1 MFYLDFEEKLEKF
14 DMEIQ
19 SLIKLS
25 KESDIDVDRKIKDI
39 EKKKQTELNRI
50 YSNLSPWQIVKI
62 ARHPQRP
69 KTKDYIQNIFENF
82 TSLYGDRLYSEDNA
96 VISGMAF
103 LDQNPVL
110 VLGTEKGHDMNSR
123 IKHNFGMAK
132 PEGYRKS
139 QRIMK
144 LASKLNLPL
153 ICFIDTSGAYPGK
166 DAEERGQAEAI
177 AQSMKAAL
185 NCEAPCISVI
195 IGEGGSGGAIA
206 LATSDKVLMLSNSIY
221 SVISPEGCASILW
234 RDPTKSLEAAEAMKL
249 TAKELM
255 NLKIIDEIIQEP
267 LGGAHRDSDQ
277 IAEEIKKSI
286 LKNLEQFENLSG
298 DQIFEHRKNRFL
310 KIGRDQGFKKSTNT
324 DTLQG
329 LSYVQPGYNKLVKFF
344 KKNKNISLATL
355 GVLGLAIFL
364 YFIV

>member
-1 MFYLDFEEKLEKF
+1 MFYLDFEENLEKLE
-14 DMEIQ
+14 
-19 SLIKLS
+19 S
-25 KESDIDVDRKIKDI
+25 
-39 EKKKQTELNRI
+39 EKKSLQKASEESGIDITSKILSIEEKERTELEKI

-177 AQSMKAAL
+177 AQSMKVAL
-185 NCEAPCISVI
+185 NCEAPCISVV

-206 LATSDKVLMLSNSIY
+206 LATCDKVLMLSNSIY
-221 SVISPEGCASILW
+221 SVISPEGCSSILW
-234 RDPTKSLEAAEAMKL
+234 KSSDYAETASNSLKI
-249 TAKELM
+249 TAKDCL
-255 NLKIIDEIIQEP
+255 NLKIIDEIIEEP
-267 LGGAHRDSDQ
+267 IGGAHRNH
-277 IAEEIKKSI
+277 EIICRDLKKS
-286 LKNLEQFENLSG
+286 LLDNLNELQKIDLASLLTKRN
-298 DQIFEHRKNRFL
+298 NRYL
-310 KIGRDQGFKKSTNT
+310 NY
-324 DTLQG
+324 L
-329 LSYVQPGYNKLVKFF
+329 P
-344 KKNKNISLATL
+344 
-355 GVLGLAIFL
+355 
-364 YFIV
+364 

>member
-1 MFYLDFEEKLEKF
+1 MFYLDFEENLEKLESEKK
-14 DMEIQ
+14 
-19 SLIKLS
+19 SLQKASEESGIDITSKILS
-25 KESDIDVDRKIKDI
+25 I
-39 EKKKQTELNRI
+39 EKKERSELEKI

-177 AQSMKAAL
+177 AQSMKVAL
-185 NCEAPCISVI
+185 NCEAPCISVV

-206 LATSDKVLMLSNSIY
+206 LATCDKVLMLSNSIY
-221 SVISPEGCASILW
+221 SVISPEGCSSILW
-234 RDPTKSLEAAEAMKL
+234 KSSDYAETASNSLKI
-249 TAKELM
+249 TAKDCL
-255 NLKIIDEIIQEP
+255 NLKIIDEIIEEP
-267 LGGAHRDSDQ
+267 IGGAHRNH
-277 IAEEIKKSI
+277 EIICRDLKKS
-286 LKNLEQFENLSG
+286 LLENLNELQKIDLASLLTK
-298 DQIFEHRKNRFL
+298 RNNRYL
-310 KIGRDQGFKKSTNT
+310 NY
-324 DTLQG
+324 L
-329 LSYVQPGYNKLVKFF
+329 P
-344 KKNKNISLATL
+344 
-355 GVLGLAIFL
+355 
-364 YFIV
+364 

>member
-1 MFYLDFEEKLEKF
+1 MFYLDFEEKLEKL
-14 DMEIQ
+14 ENEKK
-19 SLIKLS
+19 SLQKIS
-25 KESDIDVDRKIKDI
+25 KESGIDISSKILSI
-39 EKKKQTELNRI
+39 EKKESVELEKI

-69 KTKDYIQNIFENF
+69 KTKDYIKKIFKNF

-96 VISGMAF
+96 IISGIAF

-177 AQSMKAAL
+177 AQSMKVAL
-185 NCEAPCISVI
+185 NCEAPCISIV

-221 SVISPEGCASILW
+221 SVISPEGCSSILW
-234 RDPTKSLEAAEAMKL
+234 KSSDYAETASNSLKI
-249 TAKELM
+249 TAKDCLD
-255 NLKIIDEIIQEP
+255 LKIIDEIIEEP
-267 LGGAHRDSDQ
+267 IGGAHRYHDIICKDL
-277 IAEEIKKSI
+277 KKS
-286 LKNLEQFENLSG
+286 LLDNLNELQKIDLASLLTKRN
-298 DQIFEHRKNRFL
+298 NRYL
-310 KIGRDQGFKKSTNT
+310 DY
-324 DTLQG
+324 L
-329 LSYVQPGYNKLVKFF
+329 P
-344 KKNKNISLATL
+344 
-355 GVLGLAIFL
+355 
-364 YFIV
+364 

>member
-1 MFYLDFEEKLEKF
+1 MFYLDFEEKLEKL
-14 DMEIQ
+14 DNEKK
-19 SLIKLS
+19 SLQKASEESGIDISSKILS
-25 KESDIDVDRKIKDI
+25 I
-39 EKKKQTELNRI
+39 EKKKIAELEKI

-69 KTKDYIQNIFENF
+69 KTKDYIQNIFDNF

-96 VISGMAF
+96 VISGLAF
-103 LDQNPVL
+103 LDQYPVL
-110 VLGTEKGHDMNSR
+110 VIGTEKGHDMNSR

-177 AQSMKAAL
+177 AQSMKASL

-221 SVISPEGCASILW
+221 SVISPEGCSSILW
-234 RDPTKSLEAAEAMKL
+234 KSSEYAENASNYLKI
-249 TAKELM
+249 TAKDCIE
-255 NLKIIDEIIQEP
+255 LKIIDEIIEEP
-267 LGGAHRDSDQ
+267 IGGAHRHHQEVSNKL
-277 IAEEIKKSI
+277 KKS
-286 LKNLEQFENLSG
+286 LLNNLS
-298 DQIFEHRKNRFL
+298 ELR
-310 KIGRDQGFKKSTNT
+310 
-324 DTLQG
+324 
-329 LSYVQPGYNKLVKFF
+329 NKAISSVLNER
-344 KKNKNISLATL
+344 NKRYLNYTP
-355 GVLGLAIFL
+355 
-364 YFIV
+364 

>member
-1 MFYLDFEEKLEKF
+1 MFYLDFEEKLEK
-14 DMEIQ
+14 
-19 SLIKLS
+19 L
-25 KESDIDVDRKIKDI
+25 ES
-39 EKKKQTELNRI
+39 EKKSLQKASEESGIDITSKILSIEEKERTELEKI

-69 KTKDYIQNIFENF
+69 KTKDYIQKIFENF

-123 IKHNFGMAK
+123 IKHHFGMAK

-177 AQSMKAAL
+177 AQSMKVAL
-185 NCEAPCISVI
+185 NCETPCISVV

-221 SVISPEGCASILW
+221 SVISPEGCSSILW
-234 RDPTKSLEAAEAMKL
+234 KSSDYAETASNSLKI
-249 TAKELM
+249 TAKDCLD
-255 NLKIIDEIIQEP
+255 LKIIDEIIEEP
-267 LGGAHRDSDQ
+267 IGGAHRNH
-277 IAEEIKKSI
+277 EIICRDLKKSLLDNLND
-286 LKNLEQFENLSG
+286 LKKIDLASLLIKRN
-298 DQIFEHRKNRFL
+298 NRYL
-310 KIGRDQGFKKSTNT
+310 NY
-324 DTLQG
+324 L
-329 LSYVQPGYNKLVKFF
+329 P
-344 KKNKNISLATL
+344 
-355 GVLGLAIFL
+355 
-364 YFIV
+364 

>member
-1 MFYLDFEEKLEKF
+1 MFYLDFEEKLEKL
-14 DMEIQ
+14 ENEKK
-19 SLIKLS
+19 SLQKASEESGIDISSKILS
-25 KESDIDVDRKIKDI
+25 I
-39 EKKKQTELNRI
+39 EKKEKIELEKI
-50 YSNLSPWQIVKI
+50 YSNLTPWQIVKI

-82 TSLYGDRLYSEDNA
+82 TPLYGDRLYSEDNA

-177 AQSMKAAL
+177 AQSMKVAL
-185 NCEAPCISVI
+185 NCEAPCISIV

-206 LATSDKVLMLSNSIY
+206 LATSDRVLMLSNSIY
-221 SVISPEGCASILW
+221 SVISPEGCSSILW
-234 RDPTKSLEAAEAMKL
+234 KSSDYAETASNSLKI
-249 TAKELM
+249 TAKDCLD
-255 NLKIIDEIIQEP
+255 LKIIDEIIEEP
-267 LGGAHRDSDQ
+267 IGGAHRNH
-277 IAEEIKKSI
+277 EIICRDLKKSLLDNLNE
-286 LKNLEQFENLSG
+286 LKKIDLASLLTKRN
-298 DQIFEHRKNRFL
+298 NRYL
-310 KIGRDQGFKKSTNT
+310 NY
-324 DTLQG
+324 L
-329 LSYVQPGYNKLVKFF
+329 P
-344 KKNKNISLATL
+344 
-355 GVLGLAIFL
+355 
-364 YFIV
+364 